1 MTLIND
7 RPNSLKSFQAL
18 VLSYTHVLVCRERL
32 DGSLRGIMFIGI
44 ERKKRDE
51 LNYTLIKVSQPVQR
65 GLGTWRAA
73 WEPDTVVSNNVVVT
87 TDPLHNQV
95 M

>member
-1 MTLIND
+1 
-7 RPNSLKSFQAL
+7 
-18 VLSYTHVLVCRERL
+18 
-32 DGSLRGIMFIGI
+32 MFIGI

-95 M
+95 T